1 MRVLVVNAPK
11 ALARDLHQRDN
22 AVERMNLLLADAS
35 NPLPAEDGCDSF
47 VTISSRRKVD
57 LAAIGALRK
66 TIREF
71 QPDIVHSFLPRSL
84 SQTVLATIGLRKK
97 PKIVS
102 FYGITRVPS
111 WREPAD
117 WITYLSPRVSMH
129 ACESYAVKSALVQGG
144 VPEAKCE
151 VIYNCVEK
159 SAHVLSRQELLAK
172 YQIPEGA
179 FVVGTVATVRPVKG
193 IDVLLRALIECSDI
207 GNLFA
212 IIAGPIHDSKAA
224 TLSHHPRLQ
233 GRIRMLGYTH
243 NASSL
248 MQGMDLFAMPSRKEG
263 LCRALLEAMGQGVCP
278 IVSDAGGMKE
288 VVRNGI
294 DGIVFPT
301 EDSVAL
307 ASAIRRLHATP
318 TQITRFGCSANE
330 RVQSMCSPR
339 VVGDRVI
346 NMYRR
351 LVADSHQSVRSC
363 TAAA

>member
-1 MRVLVVNAPK
+1 MT
-11 ALARDLHQRDN
+11 
-22 AVERMNLLLADAS
+22 
-35 NPLPAEDGCDSF
+35 LPAPWHLEDE
-47 VTISSRRKVD
+47 
-57 LAAIGALRK
+57 LLEK
-66 TIREF
+66 T
-71 QPDIVHSFLPRSL
+71 
-84 SQTVLATIGLRKK
+84 
-97 PKIVS
+97 
-102 FYGITRVPS
+102 
-111 WREPAD
+111 
-117 WITYLSPRVSMH
+117 
-129 ACESYAVKSALVQGG
+129 G
-144 VPEAKCE
+144 VPTVGIVVTTCVAVLLGAQPIAVAVIVDVPVHPAAK
-151 VIYNCVEK
+151 VTTPV
-159 SAHVLSRQELLAK
+159 ELL
-172 YQIPEGA
+172 IELPENA

-193 IDVLLRALIECSDI
+193 IDVLLQALIECSDI

-224 TLSHHPRLQ
+224 RLSHHPRLQ

-248 MQGMDLFAMPSRKEG
+248 MKGMDLFAMPSRKEG

-294 DGIVFPT
+294 DGMVFPT

-307 ASAIRRLHATP
+307 ASAIRRLHAAP

-351 LVADSHQSVRSC
+351 LVADSHQTVRSC